1 MVDLDI
7 INGTI
12 AEWES
17 KDLTFL
23 VVERLAWL
31 YIVRDNALM
40 RVKEEEGKEPWIE
53 TLSTPLKVPLKSSL
67 SLLMVLTYIML
78 ENEKAL
84 LFDGTWNPMEKN
96 HLNLK
101 VLIKLVGC
109 FIVFIIFIANSVT
122 KITDFIHYFG

>member
-40 RVKEEEGKEPWIE
+40 RNKEETGIEPVLMPAVAISSGSEFMEACSKADPVKLWPVLDELME
-53 TLSTPLKVPLKSSL
+53 TVKVLQPRLYQATIDNLKSL
-67 SLLMVLTYIML
+67 
-78 ENEKAL
+78 
-84 LFDGTWNPMEKN
+84 
-96 HLNLK
+96 
-101 VLIKLVGC
+101 
-109 FIVFIIFIANSVT
+109 
-122 KITDFIHYFG
+122 

>member
-40 RVKEEEGKEPWIE
+40 RVKEDTGEEPVLMPAVAISTGSEFMEACSKADVTQVWNVLDELMD
-53 TLSTPLKVPLKSSL
+53 TLK
-67 SLLMVLTYIML
+67 ML
-78 ENEKAL
+78 
-84 LFDGTWNPMEKN
+84 NPRLYN
-96 HLNLK
+96 ATLD
-101 VLIKLVGC
+101 KLQ
-109 FIVFIIFIANSVT
+109 
-122 KITDFIHYFG
+122 K

>member
-40 RVKEEEGKEPWIE
+40 RVKEDTGEEPIIM
-53 TLSTPLKVPLKSSL
+53 PAVAISSGSEFMEACSKADVVKMWNVL
-67 SLLMVLTYIML
+67 DDLMNTIQML
-78 ENEKAL
+78 
-84 LFDGTWNPMEKN
+84 NPR
-96 HLNLK
+96 LYQAT
-101 VLIKLVGC
+101 ID
-109 FIVFIIFIANSVT
+109 
-122 KITDFIHYFG
+122 KIRES

>member
-40 RVKEEEGKEPWIE
+40 RVKDETGKEPILMPAVALSSGSEFMEVCSKADVSKMWSVLDEMME
-53 TLSTPLKVPLKSSL
+53 TLK
-67 SLLMVLTYIML
+67 LL
-78 ENEKAL
+78 
-84 LFDGTWNPMEKN
+84 NPRLYQATLDK
-96 HLNLK
+96 
-101 VLIKLVGC
+101 IKEE
-109 FIVFIIFIANSVT
+109 
-122 KITDFIHYFG
+122 

>member
-12 AEWES
+12 AEWEQ

-40 RVKEEEGKEPWIE
+40 RVKEEDGKEPVIM
-53 TLSTPLKVPLKSSL
+53 PAVAISSGSEFMEACSKADPVKMWAVL
-67 SLLMVLTYIML
+67 DDLMD
-78 ENEKAL
+78 A
-84 LFDGTWNPMEKN
+84 
-96 HLNLK
+96 
-101 VLIKLVGC
+101 IKQLQPRLYNATIDRIKEV
-109 FIVFIIFIANSVT
+109 
-122 KITDFIHYFG
+122 

>member
-12 AEWES
+12 AEWEA

-40 RVKEEEGKEPWIE
+40 RVKEDTGEEPVIMPAVAMSSGSEFMEACSKANPAKMWNVLDDLMQ
-53 TLSTPLKVPLKSSL
+53 TLQ
-67 SLLMVLTYIML
+67 ML
-78 ENEKAL
+78 
-84 LFDGTWNPMEKN
+84 NP
-96 HLNLK
+96 
-101 VLIKLVGC
+101 KLYQATVDKLRE
-109 FIVFIIFIANSVT
+109 S
-122 KITDFIHYFG
+122 

>member
-12 AEWES
+12 AEWEA

-40 RVKEEEGKEPWIE
+40 RVKEAGEEPVLMPAVAI
-53 TLSTPLKVPLKSSL
+53 SSGSEFMEACSKADPVKMWNVL
-67 SLLMVLTYIML
+67 DDLMDTIQML
-78 ENEKAL
+78 
-84 LFDGTWNPMEKN
+84 NPRLYQATMD
-96 HLNLK
+96 
-101 VLIKLVGC
+101 
-109 FIVFIIFIANSVT
+109 
-122 KITDFIHYFG
+122 KIQES

>member
-12 AEWES
+12 AEWEQ

-40 RVKEEEGKEPWIE
+40 RVKEDTGEEPVMMPAVAISSGSEFME
-53 TLSTPLKVPLKSSL
+53 ACSKSDPVKMWAVL
-67 SLLMVLTYIML
+67 DDLMDAVKQLQPRLYNATI
-78 ENEKAL
+78 
-84 LFDGTWNPMEKN
+84 D
-96 HLNLK
+96 NLK
-101 VLIKLVGC
+101 QL
-109 FIVFIIFIANSVT
+109 
-122 KITDFIHYFG
+122 

>member
-12 AEWES
+12 AEWEA

-40 RVKEEEGKEPWIE
+40 QVKSDTGKESIVMPTIAVSSGSEFMEACSKADPVKMWRVLDE
-53 TLSTPLKVPLKSSL
+53 TMETIKAIQPRLYDA
-67 SLLMVLTYIML
+67 VLR
-78 ENEKAL
+78 
-84 LFDGTWNPMEKN
+84 
-96 HLNLK
+96 NLK
-101 VLIKLVGC
+101 E
-109 FIVFIIFIANSVT
+109 
-122 KITDFIHYFG
+122 